1 MTGESGQD
9 PGRDSIVD
17 GHPVRTYPVAL
28 TTESLA
34 LGWARS
40 EAAPE
45 GAVVTATQELSPRQR
60 KGPPWI
66 VFPSGGLYLSMVLR
80 PGLPPEG
87 EDLLWVLACLSA
99 ARAIEALG
107 VDGVRIKW
115 PDDVHVDGRKI
126 AGLKVINQLGPGR
139 IDSAIVTFRVNA
151 NVDATQ
157 LPDDLEGRATS
168 ISMETGSQVDQD
180 VALKAFLRTFDET
193 YDLEPAH
200 LLDGYRQRCETLGRS
215 VRASLLPRGEV
226 VGVASNVDASG
237 TLLIDAGART
247 IGVNVDSLKKL
258 EYLLASDA

>member
-1 MTGESGQD
+1 
-9 PGRDSIVD
+9 
-17 GHPVRTYPVAL
+17 
-28 TTESLA
+28 
-34 LGWARS
+34 
-40 EAAPE
+40 
-45 GAVVTATQELSPRQR
+45 
-60 KGPPWI
+60 
-66 VFPSGGLYLSMVLR
+66 
-80 PGLPPEG
+80 
-87 EDLLWVLACLSA
+87 VLACLSA

-168 ISMETGSQVDQD
+168 ISMETGAQVDQD
-180 VALKAFLRTFDET
+180 VALKAFLKTFDET
-193 YDLEPAH
+193 YDLEPAR

-226 VGVASNVDASG
+226 VGVASDVDASG